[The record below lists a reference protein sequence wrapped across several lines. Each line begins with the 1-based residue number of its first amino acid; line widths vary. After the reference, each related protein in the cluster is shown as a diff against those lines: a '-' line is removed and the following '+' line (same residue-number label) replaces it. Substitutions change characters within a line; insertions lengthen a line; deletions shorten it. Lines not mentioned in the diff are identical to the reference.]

1 MRTTIITSIAI
12 LLVSVSA
19 FAEQKNQ
26 TLTIK
31 LPKSDSMETIVQDIS
46 GYLAMQGSSVRLQS
60 NGNIL
65 EGKRV
70 DGFRFEVLFKAESQ
84 HATVQCQA
92 NRKTVANRPSLK
104 HKQTGWR
111 FKKANPKAIDA
122 CTQYLAL
129 SVRRA
134 LR

>member
-60 NGNIL
+60 NGNI
-65 EGKRV
+65 
-70 DGFRFEVLFKAESQ
+70 
-84 HATVQCQA
+84 
-92 NRKTVANRPSLK
+92 
-104 HKQTGWR
+104 
-111 FKKANPKAIDA
+111 
-122 CTQYLAL
+122 
-129 SVRRA
+129 
-134 LR
+134 